1 MRFLPTRK
9 LQNAFSDVPW
19 EHTVGD
25 DLDSFTYVFVHAL
38 LFRGHQRD
46 DKCTAR
52 IRGYYYSLGNE
63 HPKTLMDIRDSFEN
77 SLWIIGEDVKK
88 LRAEGQEPDGKT
100 IAQFAE
106 PLYRVTKVNVAHH
119 SDERALALKKAGRE
133 GAKERAAKQYEEYM
147 KAMVTLKESIDEGWA
162 RKAEEKRKK
171 AEIKAQEKAQKA
183 KEVEKAENIAGA
195 LDQAR
200 AAGGAEKK
208 DCVSGE
214 TCATREDDA
223 AQEDAHKLE
232 NFIPGTS
239 AADTGEIPME
249 IDSEEV
255 TEVTMVVS
263 SHRVEASTGTEVS
276 EPPSKRA
283 RVE

>member
-9 LQNAFSDVPW
+9 LQNAFSDAPW

-38 LFRGHQRD
+38 LFRGHQRGD
-46 DKCTAR
+46 SCTAR
-52 IRGYYYSLGNE
+52 IRGYYSSLGNE
-63 HPKTLMDIRDSFEN
+63 HPKTLRDIRDSFEN

-88 LRAEGQEPDGKT
+88 LRANGEEPDGKT

-119 SDERALALKKAGRE
+119 CQERALALTKEGRE
-133 GAKERAAKQYEEYM
+133 GAKERAEKQYEEYM
-147 KAMVTLKESIDEGWA
+147 KVMVTLKESIDEGWA

-171 AEIKAQEKAQKA
+171 AEMKAHEKAQKA
-183 KEVEKAENIAGA
+183 EEAEKAEGVAGA
-195 LDQAR
+195 PDEAG
-200 AAGGAEKK
+200 ADGGAKK
-208 DCVSGE
+208 NVCASGE
-214 TCATREDDA
+214 TCANREDDA
-223 AQEDAHKLE
+223 AQEDAHELE

-239 AADTGEIPME
+239 AADTGDIPME

-255 TEVTMVVS
+255 TEVTVAVS
-263 SHRVEASTGTEVS
+263 SHRVEASTDTEDG
-276 EPPSKRA
+276 PPSKRA